1 MGLDMYLYKKE
12 FVNPVKEDENKIIEW
27 KNVFS
32 KDEINSVE
40 LKEVSY
46 IVLEVG
52 YWRKVNAV
60 HRWFVENI
68 QHGVDNC
75 ATYYVNYAQ
84 LQELKELCLKA
95 LSDRDRAFE
104 YLPPQSGFFFG
115 SVEPDEW
122 YFRGLED
129 TVKIISKLSPD
140 GEYEYHSSW

>member
-12 FVNPVKEDENKIIEW
+12 FVHPVEEDENKIIEW

-32 KDEINSVE
+32 KDEINSVK
-40 LKEVSY
+40 LKDVSY

-60 HRWFVENI
+60 HRWFVENV

-75 ATYYVNYAQ
+75 AVYYVTYAQ
-84 LQELKELCLKA
+84 LQELKEL
-95 LSDRDRAFE
+95 SDRDRAIE

-122 YFRGLED
+122 YFQGLED

-140 GEYEYHSSW
+140 GEYEYQSRW

>member
-75 ATYYVNYAQ
+75 AAYYVTYAQ

-95 LSDRDRAFE
+95 LSDRDRAIE

-122 YFRGLED
+122 YFQGLD

-140 GEYEYHSSW
+140 GEYEYQSSW

>member
-75 ATYYVNYAQ
+75 AAYYVTYAQ

-95 LSDRDRAFE
+95 LSDRDRAIE

-122 YFRGLED
+122 YFQGLED

-140 GEYEYHSSW
+140 GEYEYQSSW

>member
-60 HRWFVENI
+60 HRWFVENV

-75 ATYYVNYAQ
+75 AAYYVTYAQ

-95 LSDRDRAFE
+95 LSDRDRAIE

-140 GEYEYHSSW
+140 GEYEYQSSW

>member
-68 QHGVDNC
+68 
-75 ATYYVNYAQ
+75 
-84 LQELKELCLKA
+84 
-95 LSDRDRAFE
+95 
-104 YLPPQSGFFFG
+104 
-115 SVEPDEW
+115 
-122 YFRGLED
+122 
-129 TVKIISKLSPD
+129 
-140 GEYEYHSSW
+140 

>member
-60 HRWFVENI
+60 HRWFVENV

-75 ATYYVNYAQ
+75 AAYYVTYAQ

-95 LSDRDRAFE
+95 LSDRDRAIE

-122 YFRGLED
+122 YFQGLED

-140 GEYEYHSSW
+140 GEYEYQSSW